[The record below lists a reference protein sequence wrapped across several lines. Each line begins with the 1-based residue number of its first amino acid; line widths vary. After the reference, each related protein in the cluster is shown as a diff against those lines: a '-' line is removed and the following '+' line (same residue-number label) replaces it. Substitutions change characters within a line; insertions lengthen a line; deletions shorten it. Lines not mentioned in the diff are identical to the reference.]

1 MCLLLIHN
9 LVELV
14 GRRFFFQKCVQQG
27 FRLYTACIAFD
38 EMCFVL
44 LQQINILHS
53 HHFNI
58 RCCCFFFVQVA
69 AIPLRTVLWTVDS
82 AKLFWIYFA
91 VLKNSTN
98 RDVWVLAM
106 GEHKLVKPMGID
118 YSNHAIGKLV
128 WLLLIDF
135 KHFFVN

>member
-14 GRRFFFQKCVQQG
+14 GRRFIFQKCVQQG
-27 FRLYTACIAFD
+27 FRLYVLRLMRCASYYYNKLIFSIHTILT
-38 EMCFVL
+38 FVVVV
-44 LQQINILHS
+44 
-53 HHFNI
+53 
-58 RCCCFFFVQVA
+58 FFFVQVA

-128 WLLLIDF
+128 WLLLINF